1 MKIIEAKEVANLI
14 QSNDTVA
21 ITGCGGSCSPE
32 ALLKSIKD
40 SYQENKI
47 PKDLTV
53 VTGISPGNLTEEMV
67 GMNLLSEKGLVK
79 KAICAHLGMGKL
91 FGKAVGENTF
101 PAFGVPL
108 GVLDHLLRAIA
119 SKEPG
124 IITKTGLNTFA
135 DPRLEGC
142 ALNKKAQ
149 KEEPIVE
156 LVKIKKEEYLFYKS
170 FPINV
175 ALIKATYADEKGNIS
190 FEHEAVI
197 SEQFSMAACAH
208 NNGGIVIVQVEDI
221 KPYGSL
227 KAKDCLINSKLVDY
241 IIVSKPDV
249 SLGDYNLPIY
259 KPELTGEVKTKV
271 KIESGALNIRKVCAR
286 RSAMEIKINDV
297 INLGVGMPDMI
308 AKIASEEGFIDDI
321 HLSIECGP
329 MGGIPVGGVAF
340 GASINPDSI
349 ISTADNFD
357 LYDGGFLDIAILGLA
372 QVDKYGNVNVSK
384 FGTRVTGPGGFIN
397 ITQSTKR
404 IIFMGSFT
412 AQGEKVDI
420 IDGKVK
426 IIEEGKSKKFVK
438 QVSQITFS
446 SKFALKNN
454 LEVLF
459 VTERAVFKLVES
471 GLELI
476 EIAPGI
482 DLQEDILNQMEFKP
496 LISKDLKLM
505 DKRLFKPE
513 IMHLKRD
520 LKESK

>member
-1 MKIIEAKEVANLI
+1 
-14 QSNDTVA
+14 
-21 ITGCGGSCSPE
+21 
-32 ALLKSIKD
+32 
-40 SYQENKI
+40 
-47 PKDLTV
+47 
-53 VTGISPGNLTEEMV
+53 
-67 GMNLLSEKGLVK
+67 
-79 KAICAHLGMGKL
+79 
-91 FGKAVGENTF
+91 
-101 PAFGVPL
+101 
-108 GVLDHLLRAIA
+108 
-119 SKEPG
+119 
-124 IITKTGLNTFA
+124 
-135 DPRLEGC
+135 
-142 ALNKKAQ
+142 
-149 KEEPIVE
+149 
-156 LVKIKKEEYLFYKS
+156 
-170 FPINV
+170 
-175 ALIKATYADEKGNIS
+175 
-190 FEHEAVI
+190 
-197 SEQFSMAACAH
+197 MAACAH

-446 SKFALKNN
+446 SKFALK
-454 LEVLF
+454 
-459 VTERAVFKLVES
+459 K
-471 GLELI
+471 
-476 EIAPGI
+476 
-482 DLQEDILNQMEFKP
+482 
-496 LISKDLKLM
+496 
-505 DKRLFKPE
+505 
-513 IMHLKRD
+513 
-520 LKESK
+520 

>member
-1 MKIIEAKEVANLI
+1 M
-14 QSNDTVA
+14 T
-21 ITGCGGSCSPE
+21 
-32 ALLKSIKD
+32 
-40 SYQENKI
+40 
-47 PKDLTV
+47 
-53 VTGISPGNLTEEMV
+53 
-67 GMNLLSEKGLVK
+67 
-79 KAICAHLGMGKL
+79 
-91 FGKAVGENTF
+91 
-101 PAFGVPL
+101 
-108 GVLDHLLRAIA
+108 
-119 SKEPG
+119 
-124 IITKTGLNTFA
+124 
-135 DPRLEGC
+135 
-142 ALNKKAQ
+142 
-149 KEEPIVE
+149 
-156 LVKIKKEEYLFYKS
+156 
-170 FPINV
+170 
-175 ALIKATYADEKGNIS
+175 
-190 FEHEAVI
+190 
-197 SEQFSMAACAH
+197 
-208 NNGGIVIVQVEDI
+208 
-221 KPYGSL
+221 
-227 KAKDCLINSKLVDY
+227 
-241 IIVSKPDV
+241 
-249 SLGDYNLPIY
+249 
-259 KPELTGEVKTKV
+259 
-271 KIESGALNIRKVCAR
+271 
-286 RSAMEIKINDV
+286 
-297 INLGVGMPDMI
+297 DMI

-520 LKESK
+520 LKEIK